1 MVNCTRIRIG
11 YDRVAMR
18 HAGGQHLAGQ
28 TTIRAADALARRLYA
43 AGCRYAFGMPGGEVL
58 TLVDALEDAGI
69 RFVLAKHENAAAF
82 MAEGTYH
89 RTGAPGILVATVG
102 PGALNGVNAVANAH
116 QDRVP
121 MIVLAGAVDADEAQ
135 TYTHQV
141 LDQQAVFRPITKAT
155 FSLVPG
161 AAHVIADKAVAI
173 ATEGRPGPVHID
185 VPISVADAPVSG
197 KAPPMRAHASQV
209 MPAGDDLATA
219 RSWLQDARK
228 PVMIVGLDAMNEGNQ
243 AQLTAFTE
251 RFGVPVI
258 TTYKAKGLLPED
270 HPLALGGAGLS
281 PLADQHLVPLIQRA
295 DLILCVGYDTIEM
308 RVGWRDIWDPTRQ
321 RVIDITAE
329 PNHHYMHQS
338 GLNFIASCGASLD
351 AIAQG
356 VSPQETWPDG
366 DVQATKAALAKAF
379 PTDED
384 WGPAALKDTCR
395 QVLPRHTLATVDSG
409 AHRILRSQS
418 WACYEPRGL
427 TQSTALCT
435 MGCAIPLAMGT
446 KLADPERPVV
456 GFCGDAGFLMVA
468 GELSTAAELGLTPII
483 VVFVDASLSLIELKQ
498 RSRQMKNRGV
508 DFAKH
513 DFAAMGVAFG
523 GAGHT
528 VTSRSE
534 LTAALQTAMTADTF
548 TVIAAV
554 IERGAYD
561 GRI

>member
-1 MVNCTRIRIG
+1 MATTS
-11 YDRVAMR
+11 
-18 HAGGQHLAGQ
+18 

-43 AGCRYAFGMPGGEVL
+43 EGCRYAFGMPGGEVL

-69 RFVLAKHENAAAF
+69 RFILAKHENAAAF
-82 MAEGTYH
+82 MAEGAYH

-185 VPISVADAPVSG
+185 VPISVADAQVPA
-197 KAPPMRAHASQV
+197 KAPPPRAKASATA
-209 MPAGDDLATA
+209 PSGEDLATA
-219 RSWLQDARK
+219 RGWLQSAER
-228 PVMIVGLDAMNEGNQ
+228 PVMILGLDAMIEDAG
-243 AQLTAFTE
+243 AEVTAFAE

-258 TTYKAKGLLPED
+258 TTYKAKGLLAED
-270 HPLALGGAGLS
+270 HALALGGAGLS
-281 PLADQHLVPLIQRA
+281 PLADRHLLPLIENA
-295 DLILCVGYDTIEM
+295 DLILCVGYDPIEM
-308 RVGWRDIWDPTRQ
+308 RVGWRDIWDPTHQ

-338 GLNFIASCGASLD
+338 SLNFIADCAASLKALSD
-351 AIAQG
+351 G
-356 VSPQETWPDG
+356 VTPRDTWPG
-366 DVQATKAALAKAF
+366 GEISTTKAALAQAF

-384 WGPAALKDTCR
+384 WGPSAIMDTCR
-395 QVLPRHTLATVDSG
+395 QVLPRETLATVDSG
-409 AHRILRSQS
+409 AHRILLSQM
-418 WACYEPRGL
+418 WECYEARGL

-435 MGCAIPLAMGT
+435 MGCAIPLAMGA
-446 KLADPERPVV
+446 KLADPDRPVV

-468 GELSTAAELGLTPII
+468 GELSTAAELGLKPII

-528 VTSRSE
+528 VTTRAE
-534 LTAALQTAMTADTF
+534 LTDALKTAMTADTF

-554 IERGAYD
+554 IDRGAYD